1 MGWEAVMDGLYEA
14 VVADPADPL
23 KKGRVRLII
32 PQVSA
37 GSKTGWAVPSDPE
50 LAKAYRLKRG
60 TIVWAYFDGGSRSH
74 PVYVPPAGALLVR
87 RVKTLEAEIVDLK
100 ARVSALGG

>member
-1 MGWEAVMDGLYEA
+1 MDALYEA
-14 VVADPADPL
+14 IVADPADPL

-37 GSKTGWAVPSDPE
+37 SSKTGWAEPSDPQ

-60 TIVWAYFDGGSRSH
+60 TMVWAYFDGGSRSH
-74 PVYVPPAGALLVR
+74 PVYVPPVGALLVR
-87 RVKTLEAEIVDLK
+87 RIKTLESEVQDLK
-100 ARVSALGG
+100 DRVTALGG